1 LPIFASAVG
10 ASWLLMLHFLIH
22 GTRIEHGQHS
32 VRGLPHEQR
41 PLRSPALATRERRFF
56 SPGAPRGCDER
67 TGCLGEA
74 GSVSDDHAAER
85 LSKSRSRRNGL
96 GYRPDVVNSWG
107 DRRYGLAKRRTFLR
121 AERLGGYRNRPNP
134 DTLVIAI
141 GW

>member
-32 VRGLPHEQR
+32 VRGLPYEQR

-85 LSKSRSRRNGL
+85 L
-96 GYRPDVVNSWG
+96 
-107 DRRYGLAKRRTFLR
+107 
-121 AERLGGYRNRPNP
+121 
-134 DTLVIAI
+134 
-141 GW
+141 